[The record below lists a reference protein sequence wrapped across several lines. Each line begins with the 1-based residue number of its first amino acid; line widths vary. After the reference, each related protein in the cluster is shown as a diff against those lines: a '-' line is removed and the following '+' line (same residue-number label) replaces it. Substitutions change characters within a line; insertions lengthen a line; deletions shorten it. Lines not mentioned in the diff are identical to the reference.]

1 MQIPFRRI
9 VALLRFIFF
18 LLGAFFL
25 MNLFHAA
32 SAAPTNA
39 CLLSST
45 VSERSCQASA
55 QSDYFIALATC
66 YNLADPGARKACQQQ
81 AVADQKDALQ
91 TCDDQNDA
99 RDQVC
104 KQLGGAPYDPVIDP
118 KKFSGTITNPFL
130 MFTVGTLFVYES
142 NFGQHNEVFVTNKTR
157 NILGADCREVH
168 DTVKVNGKLTED
180 TLDWY
185 CQDQDGNV
193 LYFGENSQELEDGLV
208 VSLEGSWTG
217 GIDGAKPGIAMK
229 ANPKVGDVYRQEF
242 LPGVAE
248 DIAEVLSVTETITLA
263 GFGTMTNCVKTKET
277 TPLEPD
283 ALENKIYC
291 PGVGLVRDIDLQ
303 TGEIL
308 DLVSKTP

>member
-1 MQIPFRRI
+1 MQFPFRRI
-9 VALLRFIFF
+9 VAYLRFS
-18 LLGAFFL
+18 LLPAGAFFL
-25 MNLFHAA
+25 LSPFEAA
-32 SAAPTNA
+32 VAAPSNA
-39 CLLSST
+39 CMLAST

-55 QSDYFIALATC
+55 QSDYFIALAIC
-66 YNLADPGARKACQQQ
+66 YNLSDPGARKACQQQ
-81 AVADQKDALQ
+81 AQADQKDALQ
-91 TCDDQNDA
+91 SCDDQNDA
-99 RDQVC
+99 RDNAC

-118 KKFSGTITNPFL
+118 NKFSGTITNTFL
-130 MFTVGTLFVYES
+130 MFTAGTTFVYES
-142 NFGQHNEVFVTNKTR
+142 NFGQHNEVVVTNNTR

-193 LYFGENSQELEDGLV
+193 WYFGENSQELEDGLV

-248 DIAEVLSVTETITLA
+248 DIAEVLSVTETITLP
-263 GFGTMTNCVKTKET
+263 GFGTMNNCIKTKET

-283 ALENKIYC
+283 ALENKFYC
-291 PGVGLVRDIDLQ
+291 PGVGLVRDVDLE